1 MAEAKWIRFI
11 YSQDQ
16 IKEILDYCEEEKKEA
31 YRHGFNDGQ
40 AEGMPLELST
50 DDAIPFSDWLSIHDT
65 TIRKLEREKMLDDL
79 CNLFR
84 WTNKEG
90 NFRPWNI
97 GHIEQVI
104 RKYRESL
111 RSER

>member
-40 AEGMPLELST
+40 AEGLPEALK
-50 DDAIPFSDWLSIHDT
+50 A
-65 TIRKLEREKMLDDL
+65 ERERVLPNDEELKALKHVV
-79 CNLFR
+79 CFAIQHHLFDAER
-84 WTNKEG
+84 ADNYYHKL
-90 NFRPWNI
+90 
-97 GHIEQVI
+97 
-104 RKYRESL
+104 KSL
-111 RSER
+111 RSEP